1 MRHYK
6 NHKGTHSELSA
17 QMWLAKQNY
26 YVFKNIDNQS
36 PVDLIALKDKEIL
49 LIDVKS
55 TTTKRGYE
63 CRGRSLTPKQQD
75 LGVKLLYVYRNG
87 DCRFGD

>member
-55 TTTKRGYE
+55 TTMKRGYE
-63 CRGRSLTPKQQD
+63 CRGRSLTPKQQE